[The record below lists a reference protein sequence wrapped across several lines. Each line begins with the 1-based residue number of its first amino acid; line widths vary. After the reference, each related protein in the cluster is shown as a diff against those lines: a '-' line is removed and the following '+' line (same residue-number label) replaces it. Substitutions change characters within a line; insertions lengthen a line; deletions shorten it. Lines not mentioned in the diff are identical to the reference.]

1 WETHYFAYASLV
13 QSACSTCGPGR
24 EWTDLTARVVG
35 ARCGDRMPGC
45 MKNTII
51 SIEGEELPDPRA
63 REERRVQIRA
73 LDGSE
78 EMPSEKT
85 LIEAS
90 KIRVAGVA
98 GSRDGRRSCRRPS
111 EATRTLEKIHQELEV
126 CLGNLGKLKE
136 EVKAKTMG
144 AGAMVGRFFRHS
156 MANLVGTSSHRAVRG
171 VATAERLSMPTLTGF
186 DGQLKSAASSGAP
199 IGHTGEREWQ
209 QALLLRGDEWPP
221 LATSAMPRSLLPVEK
236 LLQMYQDFCL
246 DDLIIP
252 ACFHSKIACFS
263 RVARLQ
269 LISKAL
275 ELVDEEVD
283 FMAQELFVLY
293 QDLLQL
299 HRPDALEVSHE
310 LVKDKMAHFKGFKAV
325 PAIHHVQDVPS
336 LFHELMA
343 AETLVAFLQTL
354 QAAQEALLDQVPW
367 MSCIRTGRRGS
378 MLYR

>member
-1 WETHYFAYASLV
+1 
-13 QSACSTCGPGR
+13 
-24 EWTDLTARVVG
+24 
-35 ARCGDRMPGC
+35 
-45 MKNTII
+45 
-51 SIEGEELPDPRA
+51 
-63 REERRVQIRA
+63 
-73 LDGSE
+73 
-78 EMPSEKT
+78 
-85 LIEAS
+85 
-90 KIRVAGVA
+90 
-98 GSRDGRRSCRRPS
+98 
-111 EATRTLEKIHQELEV
+111 
-126 CLGNLGKLKE
+126 
-136 EVKAKTMG
+136 
-144 AGAMVGRFFRHS
+144 
-156 MANLVGTSSHRAVRG
+156 
-171 VATAERLSMPTLTGF
+171 
-186 DGQLKSAASSGAP
+186 ASSGEASWLSIAFVSP
-199 IGHTGEREWQ
+199 F
-209 QALLLRGDEWPP
+209 
-221 LATSAMPRSLLPVEK
+221 RSK
-236 LLQMYQDFCL
+236 TLLQMYQDFCL

-367 MSCIRTGRRGS
+367 MSCIRPPRERG
-378 MLYR
+378 LWRDQC

>member
-1 WETHYFAYASLV
+1 
-13 QSACSTCGPGR
+13 
-24 EWTDLTARVVG
+24 
-35 ARCGDRMPGC
+35 

-186 DGQLKSAASSGAP
+186 DGQMLGAENSPDVLRKYLQMKILTLLMLKSAASSGAP

-275 ELVDEEVD
+275 ELVDEE
-283 FMAQELFVLY
+283 
-293 QDLLQL
+293 DLLQL

-325 PAIHHVQDVPS
+325 PAIHHVQDWIRAQAEGATI

-354 QAAQEALLDQVPW
+354 QAAQEALLDQVPE
-367 MSCIRTGRRGS
+367 SQTPLRNANVP
-378 MLYR
+378 LVHV